1 METVAAALRHRVADA
16 IPRLRAMPE
25 AEAAHK
31 PAPERWS
38 KKEILGHLI
47 DSASNNHQ
55 RFVRAQLEGELTFP
69 KYEQEG
75 WARCQGYAT
84 ADWSLLVDLWSAYN
98 RHLAEVIAR
107 FPPDRLAA
115 VCRIGEYEPATLAWL
130 AEDYV
135 RHMDHHLAQL
145 WRK

>member
-1 METVAAALRHRVADA
+1 MKQFLEDFSRTIQEAEKQLLAIPEDVAAAG
-16 IPRLRAMPE
+16 
-25 AEAAHK
+25 
-31 PAPERWS
+31 APGKWS
-38 KKEILGHLI
+38 SKQIIGHLI
-47 DSASNNHQ
+47 DSAANNHQ
-55 RFVRAQLEGELTFP
+55 RFVLAQTTNDLVCP
-69 KYEQEG
+69 RYDQEA
-75 WARCQGYAT
+75 WVNAQEYNQESWT
-84 ADWSLLVDLWSAYN
+84 NLVTLWSAYN